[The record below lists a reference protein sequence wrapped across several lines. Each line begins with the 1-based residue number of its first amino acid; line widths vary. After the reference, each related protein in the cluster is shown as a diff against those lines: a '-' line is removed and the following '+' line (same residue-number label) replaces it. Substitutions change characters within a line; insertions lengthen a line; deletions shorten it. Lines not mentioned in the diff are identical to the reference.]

1 MTLSGFLARTCCEV
15 LFINSQL
22 LRRAPRWNPKPN
34 TLNGKDRQMARIKSF
49 DRPSIRFL
57 QAAVSDAL
65 KKVGEAFGV
74 EFKVGGGRFSPTRFA
89 CRLDVTIAGAEP
101 QEAQDFRQ
109 YADVFGLKPGDLG
122 RAFLDRGRRFTIV
135 GLLPRSRSYPSWLR
149 TTAEPCASRKL
160 RPEPAG

>member
-1 MTLSGFLARTCCEV
+1 
-15 LFINSQL
+15 
-22 LRRAPRWNPKPN
+22 
-34 TLNGKDRQMARIKSF
+34 MARIKSF
-49 DRPSIRFL
+49 DRTSIRFV
-57 QAAVSDAL
+57 QAALSDAL

-135 GLLPRSRSYPSWLR
+135 GLLPRSRSYPVLAQNDR
-149 TTAEPCASRKL
+149 GTRYKFPVEAVK
-160 RPEPAG
+160 AGFNSKV